1 MSLTDSLLRPRAVV
15 AAAILGAFLVPIA
28 ASAQNPPLA
37 EVAKKEQERRKVA
50 KPSGKVLT
58 NKDLPQGGQPSGAAP
73 APLPAAVPQPQE
85 DQAAQAQKPGETDK
99 DKDEAAW
106 RARIGAA
113 RETLRRDQMF
123 AEALQS
129 RINALTSDFVNRD
142 DPYQRGKIGEDR
154 QKALAELE
162 RLRADIAQH
171 TKDIADIEEEARKAG
186 VPPGWLR

>member
-1 MSLTDSLLRPRAVV
+1 MPLMVSFVLPRTVFTVAV
-15 AAAILGAFLVPIA
+15 LGALLLPIA

-37 EVAKKEQERRKVA
+37 EVARKEQERRKAA

-58 NKDLPQGGQPSGAAP
+58 NKDLPATAAQAAGAP
-73 APLPAAVPQPQE
+73 APLPEAVPQPQQ
-85 DQAAQAQKPGETDK
+85 DQAAQPEKPAGSE
-99 DKDEAAW
+99 KDEAWW

-113 RETLRRDQMF
+113 REQLRRDQMF

-129 RINALTSDFVNRD
+129 RINGLTSDFVNRD

-162 RLRADIAQH
+162 RVKADVAQH